1 MTVAHMARPDEG
13 FVHEAL
19 LYAGDDGFVNGT
31 LPFVREG
38 LERGEPVLVVVQREK
53 IDRLR
58 AALDGGAER
67 VLFADMAEVGTNPAH
82 IIPLWADFVGERA
95 RGRPVRGIGE
105 PIWPERSAAEL
116 VECQRH
122 ESLLNLAFAAP
133 PAWRL
138 LCPYDVSA
146 LPHSV
151 IDEARRSHPHVV
163 ADGVRGESPSFRG
176 LEAIDVPFDDPLPP
190 APASARELRFD
201 GASLAAVRR
210 FVYEQADESGLGT
223 AQAHD
228 LALAVNEVATNSVCH
243 GGGDGVVRAWEEE
256 DGTLVCEVEDRG
268 RVGDPLVG
276 RRRPGADQKSG
287 RGLWI
292 ANQLCD
298 LVQVRS
304 FAEGTIVRLHLRRS
318 G

>member
-1 MTVAHMARPDEG
+1 MTVAHTARPDEG

-19 LYAGDDGFVNGT
+19 LYAGDDGFVSGT

-58 AALDGGAER
+58 ASLDGEAER
-67 VLFADMAEVGTNPAH
+67 LLFADMAEVGTNPAH
-82 IIPLWADFVGERA
+82 IIPLWADFVGDRGH
-95 RGRPVRGIGE
+95 GRPVRGIGE
-105 PIWPERSAAEL
+105 PIWPERGAAEL

-122 ESLLNLAFAAP
+122 ESLLNLAFAEA

-146 LPHSV
+146 LPRSV

-163 ADGVRGESPSFRG
+163 AGGVRNESSSFRG
-176 LEAIDVPFDDPLPP
+176 LEEIGAPFADPLPP
-190 APASARELRFD
+190 APPSARELRFD
-201 GASLAAVRR
+201 GASLAALRG
-210 FVYEQADESGLGT
+210 FVYERADEAGLGT
-223 AQAHD
+223 AQGHD
-228 LALAVNEVATNSVCH
+228 LALAVNELATNSVRH
-243 GGGDGVVRAWEEE
+243 GGGDGVVRAWEE
-256 DGTLVCEVEDRG
+256 DGTFVCEVEDRG
-268 RVGDPLVG
+268 RIGDPLVG
-276 RRRPGADQKSG
+276 RKRPAADQKGG